1 MTIAI
6 YIRLSLEDDDLF
18 CDKPESE
25 SITNQRNLLMDYIRD
40 SPELCHAE
48 VLELSGYWKRPR
60 TALFNVSW

>member
-48 VLELSGYWKRPR
+48 VLEFLR
-60 TALFNVSW
+60 